1 MTRHHQSVSKN
12 NPNPH
17 PLDCEVH
24 LQMPYDI
31 FRGGKKKGLKDAYF
45 VQFEVS
51 WGLKLKYFA
60 TLNPKYKLSPYPKK
74 NISYEHIIIQGIK
87 MT

>member
-1 MTRHHQSVSKN
+1 MIR
-12 NPNPH
+12 
-17 PLDCEVH
+17 LGE
-24 LQMPYDI
+24 
-31 FRGGKKKGLKDAYF
+31 KKWFKKDAYF
-45 VQFEVS
+45 VQFEIS

-74 NISYEHIIIQGIK
+74 KIISVWTYIIQGIK